1 MIALVLGLAVL
12 GFLLYLLFTYVPM
25 PDVMRTVIIFVV
37 VLCVVM
43 YLVNAFGLVDLPL
56 PRMGQR

>member
-12 GFLLYLLFTYVPM
+12 GFLLYLLFAYVPM

-37 VLCVVM
+37 VICILM
-43 YLVNAFGLVDLPL
+43 YLVNAFGVADIPL
-56 PRMGQR
+56 PRMRR